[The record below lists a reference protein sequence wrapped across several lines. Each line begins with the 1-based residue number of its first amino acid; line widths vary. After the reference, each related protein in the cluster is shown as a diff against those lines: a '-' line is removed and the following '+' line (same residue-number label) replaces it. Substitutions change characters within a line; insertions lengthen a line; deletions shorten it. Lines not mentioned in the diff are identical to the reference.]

1 MSVLT
6 CEVWSANNQTYIGT
20 LTQAMNVEFVDEFNG
35 PGLGSVTVPLDSDDA
50 ALLLKDRVIRV
61 KYEGTTRFSWFV
73 ETRERVIADSGNRY
87 TLQVAGRGLIAW
99 LEDAVV
105 YPQGGLADF
114 NSPDRPFNFAS
125 GDGSWR
131 SSGNY
136 QNAQALL
143 WKNDTTGR
151 KNLPVRWK
159 DRDAAWIWRTNPA
172 NAVARGTV
180 NWFYRDFTLTEPKR
194 VRFYASCDN
203 SMEVF
208 LDGQRIM
215 SSSDFDQEAASFT
228 QMARFTIRLGI
239 GTHTLAAKV
248 RNDKPWTRYD
258 LEVSKDSDEVSCS
271 GHGLANGTQV
281 KVIDKHKAAPLSIG
295 TTYYLRKQDDNVFKL
310 ATTNSND
317 TIVNIT
323 EDGRVDLQLVAD
335 NTAGFI
341 LTGLEVNNNGKETS
355 TVVVRTN
362 TSWQVSSTEPYWRPA
377 IILRSLI
384 EEASARGVYRI
395 PQIGFD
401 FNNAAPTSGSWSTEA
416 DLTVKVGS
424 DLLTVLDDM
433 VDLGI
438 DFWLHPVDLTL
449 KAWESRG
456 TDQSA
461 TVMFDTG
468 DNLIRYSTM
477 TERPI
482 KTVALVRVKNGWLAA
497 ANGDLLDLSGRREA
511 FLEYGNMTS
520 EDKAKAQAN
529 RVLSRSGRAQVSAGG
544 VEVAI
549 TGSTRPYLDFNVGDT
564 VAIVG
569 PSATGTPGRARVLS
583 IALKDEGG
591 RLNFQPELEVLSY
604 D

>member
-20 LTQAMNVEFVDEFNG
+20 LTQAMDVEFVDEFNG

-136 QNAQALL
+136 QNAQAVV

-151 KNLPVRWK
+151 EKLPVRWK

-258 LEVSKDSDEVSCS
+258 LDVDKENDTVSCS
-271 GHGLANGTQV
+271 GHGLANGTEV
-281 KVIDKHKAAPLSIG
+281 KIIDKHKADPLVKG
-295 TTYYLRKQDDNVFKL
+295 NNYFLRKQDDNSFKL

-317 TIVNIT
+317 TIVDIT
-323 EDGRVDLQLVAD
+323 QNGKIDVQLVAD

-384 EEASARGVYRI
+384 EEAAARGVYRI

-416 DLTVKVGS
+416 DLTIKVGS

-438 DFWLHPVDLTL
+438 DFWLHPVDLEL

-456 TDQSA
+456 TDRSA

-497 ANGDLLDLSGRREA
+497 ANGDLLDASGRREA

-520 EDKAKAQAN
+520 EDKAKAQAS

>member
-136 QNAQALL
+136 QNAQAVV

-151 KNLPVRWK
+151 EKLPVRWK

-258 LEVSKDSDEVSCS
+258 LDVDKENDTVSCS
-271 GHGLANGTQV
+271 GHGLANGTEV
-281 KVIDKHKAAPLSIG
+281 KIIDKHKADPLVKG
-295 TTYYLRKQDDNVFKL
+295 NNYFLRKQDDNSFKL

-317 TIVNIT
+317 TIVDIT
-323 EDGRVDLQLVAD
+323 QNGKIDVQLVAD

-384 EEASARGVYRI
+384 EEAAARGVYRI

-416 DLTVKVGS
+416 DLTIKVGS

-438 DFWLHPVDLTL
+438 DFWLHPVDLEL

-497 ANGDLLDLSGRREA
+497 ANGDLLDASGRREA

-520 EDKAKAQAN
+520 EDKAKAQAS

-549 TGSTRPYLDFNVGDT
+549 TSSTRPYLDFNVGDT